1 LRSSAGA
8 VLNETHP
15 EEGTQ
20 RLDSPVHPHNK
31 DTIAIPEISNED
43 RKLGLTTSSV
53 KTICEIEACI
63 TVARGVLL
71 DASPSDTQSS
81 TTDFAVHVLTDVL
94 EVIKELTLEEIQ
106 ENEA

>member
-1 LRSSAGA
+1 VDA
-8 VLNETHP
+8 VLDDTRPN
-15 EEGTQ
+15 EGT
-20 RLDSPVHPHNK
+20 RLSDGPVQSHTE
-31 DTIAIPEISNED
+31 DDIAITTTPIED
-43 RKLGLTTSSV
+43 RKPRAMASSSR
-53 KTICEIEACI
+53 TIREIEACI

-94 EVIKELTLEEIQ
+94 EVIKELTKQETQ